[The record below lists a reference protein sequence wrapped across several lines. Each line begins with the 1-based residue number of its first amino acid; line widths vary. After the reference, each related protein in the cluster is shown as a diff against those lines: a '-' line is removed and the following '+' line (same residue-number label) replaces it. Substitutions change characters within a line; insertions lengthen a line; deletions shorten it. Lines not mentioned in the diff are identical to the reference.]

1 LSFLESRNR
10 FSGDALRF
18 LLQGKEHIMAS
29 TLSDIDL
36 DKQVAALSRELVALK
51 KAVSRRGDAYFEDGR
66 DAASDYYAQLA
77 ERLGDA
83 LPAMRKRGKVIERT
97 ARDHPATA
105 AAVGLVVVGLVASLL
120 LSRR

>member
-1 LSFLESRNR
+1 
-10 FSGDALRF
+10 
-18 LLQGKEHIMAS
+18 MASLS

-36 DKQVAALSRELVALK
+36 EKQVATLSRELAALR
-51 KAVSRRGDAYFEDGR
+51 KAISKQGGAYYEDGR

-77 ERLGDA
+77 GRITDA
-83 LPAMRKRGKVIERT
+83 LPAIRSRGRAIERT

-120 LSRR
+120 LARR